1 MLRRLRLSLLASCLL
16 LAASGCD
23 GLSVETAQRIA
34 LDAGGSGDTA
44 TDTGTEDVATDTGTE
59 DAATETGTEDAATD
73 IATDTT
79 EDTEADALEDTATD
93 TATDTEVDTATDT
106 TEDTAADAVE
116 DTATD
121 TAEDTTTDAGE
132 VCGNGSVEAGE
143 SCDDG
148 NVVTEACIYGE
159 ASCEV
164 CNATCQLEPGAVTFC
179 GDGFLDPTELCDE
192 GSDNGVGGCSLLCDC
207 SDGFHLDL
215 DLCVSDVRSC
225 SIPNGNGQQVWTGTE
240 FGACEVVG
248 CDASFHIESGAC
260 VSDTRSC
267 IIANGTGSQ
276 TYASGSWST
285 CGVVSCNSAFHVE
298 SGACVNDTRTC
309 TIANGTG
316 SQTYASGSWGTCGVV
331 SCNSTYHIESGA
343 CASDTRTCAPLPANT
358 TAGTQTW
365 NSGTG
370 SYGSCT
376 ATACAFDY
384 TISAGVCVLAGSPVG
399 ATCTSATDCASGNC
413 ASAPVGFGSNR
424 CAPVNMVWIPAAAS
438 FSMGSPVF
446 EAGRNTEETQHTVAI
461 TRSYFM
467 SQQEV
472 TQGAWL
478 EFSAGTNPACFQSTT
493 GTSCSA
499 ENGNLISPV
508 EGIDWYSAVAF
519 ANAKSASERLTACY
533 TILGCTDPANGW
545 RDGTH
550 SGCYDAVFT
559 GLSCTGYRLPTEAEW
574 ERAARAGTT
583 TAYYWGSAVDSRYLW
598 YSANA
603 SNRTQF
609 GGYKTWN
616 AFRLYDMSGNV
627 AEFIHDRYAA
637 YGGYAADPTGDATT
651 PTGFRVV
658 RGGSWFE
665 VAESAR
671 SAARGSISP
680 MERYSNV
687 GFRLA
692 RTAP

>member
-1 MLRRLRLSLLASCLL
+1 MLHPIRVSLLASFIL
-16 LAASGCD
+16 LAVVGCD

-34 LDAGGSGDTA
+34 VDAGGSGDTA
-44 TDTGTEDVATDTGTE
+44 TDTGTEDVATDTST
-59 DAATETGTEDAATD
+59 DAAEDTATDAA
-73 IATDTT
+73 
-79 EDTEADALEDTATD
+79 EDTAPDTAEDTATD
-93 TATDTEVDTATDT
+93 TSTDTAEDTATDI
-106 TEDTAADAVE
+106 VE

-121 TAEDTTTDAGE
+121 TAEDTATDAGE

-143 SCDDG
+143 GCDDG
-148 NVVTEACIYGE
+148 NVVTEECSYGE
-159 ASCEV
+159 PSCEV
-164 CNATCQLEPGAVTFC
+164 CNATCQLESGAVTFC

-192 GSDNGVGGCSLLCDC
+192 GTDNGVGGCSLLCDC

-225 SIPNGNGQQVWTGTE
+225 SIPNGSGRQVWTGTE

-248 CDASFHIESGAC
+248 CDASFHNESGAC

-267 IIANGTGSQ
+267 AVANGTGSQ
-276 TYASGSWST
+276 NYASGSWGV
-285 CGVVSCNSAFHVE
+285 CNVVSCNSSFHVE
-298 SGACVNDTRTC
+298 SGACV
-309 TIANGTG
+309 
-316 SQTYASGSWGTCGVV
+316 
-331 SCNSTYHIESGA
+331 
-343 CASDTRTCAPLPANT
+343 SDTRSCAVANA
-358 TAGTQTW
+358 TAATQTW
-365 NSGTG
+365 NSGTS

-384 TISAGVCVLAGSPVG
+384 TVSAGVCVLAGSPVG
-399 ATCTSATDCASGNC
+399 ATCTSASECASGNC

-424 CAPVNMVWIPAAAS
+424 CSPVNMVWIPAATS
-438 FSMGSPVF
+438 FSMGSPVG
-446 EAGRNTEETQHTVAI
+446 ETGRLADETQHSVAI
-461 TRSYFM
+461 TRAYFM
-467 SQQEV
+467 SQREI
-472 TQGAWL
+472 TQGGWL
-478 EFSAGTNPACFQSTT
+478 EFSSGTNPACFQSIT

-499 ENGNLISPV
+499 ENGNLGSPV
-508 EGIDWYSAVAF
+508 EGIDWYSAAAF

-533 TILGCTDPANGW
+533 IILGCTDPANGW

-550 SGCYDAVFT
+550 AGCYDAVLT

-609 GGYKTWN
+609 TDQKLPN
-616 AFRLYDMSGNV
+616 AFRLVDMSGNV
-627 AEFIHDRYAA
+627 AEFVHDRYAA
-637 YGGYAADPTGDATT
+637 YGGYIADPTGGEGTA
-651 PTGFRVV
+651 TGFRVV

-665 VAESAR
+665 AATAAR
-671 SAARGSISP
+671 SASRGSISP
-680 MERYSNV
+680 AARYSNV